1 MKFPELLIIYR
12 GLAPDDVLA
21 ATASLHAAGVTAF
34 ETTMDSPGAL
44 TSIAGLS
51 RRFGGAALVGAGSV
65 RTLDHVKAAADA
77 GASFLL
83 SPHLDEAVVAATRTA
98 GLVSIPGAFTPT
110 EVVRAHAA
118 GADLV
123 KIFPIAPVG
132 AAYVQQLRQP
142 LPDVPLLA
150 TGGVTAELGR
160 QCLLAGCATVGVGA
174 GLIDAGAV
182 RDRDWD
188 RLADG
193 ARRYLAVLRGEDE

>member
-1 MKFPELLIIYR
+1 MEFPELLVIYR
-12 GLAPDDVLA
+12 GLAPGDVLA
-21 ATASLHAAGVTAF
+21 ASDALHAAGVTAF

-44 TSIAGLS
+44 DSIAGLS
-51 RRFGGAALVGAGSV
+51 RRLSGALVGAGSV
-65 RTLDHVKAAADA
+65 RTIGHVRAAADA

-83 SPHLDEAVVAATRTA
+83 SPHLDEELVAATKA
-98 GLVSIPGAFTPT
+98 SGLVSIPGAFTPT

-123 KIFPIAPVG
+123 KIFPVAPVG
-132 AAYVQQLRQP
+132 AAYVEQLRQP
-142 LPDVPLLA
+142 LPGVPLLA

-160 QCLLAGCATVGVGA
+160 QCLAAGCAMVGVGA
-174 GLIDAGAV
+174 GLINADAV

-193 ARRYLAVLRGEDE
+193 ARRYLAVLHGENE

>member
-1 MKFPELLIIYR
+1 MDLPELLIIYR
-12 GLAPDDVLA
+12 GLGPDDVLA
-21 ATASLHAAGVTAF
+21 ASDALYATGVTAF

-51 RRFGGAALVGAGSV
+51 RRFGDALIGAGSV
-65 RTLDHVKAAADA
+65 RTPAHVKAAADA
-77 GASFLL
+77 GAAFLL
-83 SPHLDEAVVAATRTA
+83 SPHLDEEMVAATKAA

-123 KIFPIAPVG
+123 KIFPIAPAG
-132 AAYVQQLRQP
+132 AEYVRQLRQP

-150 TGGVTAELGR
+150 TGGLTAELAR

-174 GLIDAGAV
+174 GLIDADAV
-182 RDRDWD
+182 RDGDWD
-188 RLADG
+188 RLAHG
-193 ARRYLAVLRGEDE
+193 ALRYLAVLRGEDQ

>member
-1 MKFPELLIIYR
+1 MEFPELLVIYR
-12 GLAPDDVLA
+12 GLGTDDVLA
-21 ATASLHAAGVTAF
+21 ATDALHTAGVTAF

-44 TSIAGLS
+44 ASIAGLS
-51 RRFGGAALVGAGSV
+51 RRLGGGALAGAGSV
-65 RTLDHVKAAADA
+65 RTIGHVRAAADA

-83 SPHLDEAVVAATRTA
+83 SPHLDEELVAATKAA
-98 GLVSIPGAFTPT
+98 GLASIPGAFTPT

-123 KIFPIAPVG
+123 KIFPIAPAG
-132 AAYVQQLRQP
+132 AAYVEQLRQP

-174 GLIDAGAV
+174 GLIDADAV
-182 RDRDWD
+182 RDKNWN
-188 RLADG
+188 RLADS
-193 ARRYLAVLRGEDE
+193 ARRYLAVLRGKAE